1 MKNLECG
8 LVSIITPSYNSSKYI
23 HETITSVLSQTYMN
37 WEMIIV
43 DDFSTDNST
52 SIIQKALLTDSR
64 IKLIKLKR
72 NSGPAVARNKAIE
85 VASGKY
91 IAFLDSDDLWY
102 KDKLE
107 KQLKFMGQKEIYF
120 TFSSY
125 NIIDKNGKEIGLFKT
140 KKTIDYYDLLK
151 TNSIGCLTAIY
162 NVEVLGKIFMPII
175 SKRQD
180 LGLWLKIL
188 KLLNQTQGIIEP
200 LASYRISDE
209 SVSSNKIDSALY
221 QWKIYRDIENIGFF
235 RSVYYFIHYTYYGCK
250 KYR

>member
-1 MKNLECG
+1 MKSLEYG

-23 HETITSVLSQTYMN
+23 YDTIQSVISQTYVN

-43 DDFSTDNST
+43 DDFSTDNSIL
-52 SIIQKALLTDSR
+52 IIQNILEIDSR
-64 IKLIKLKR
+64 IKLIKLKK
-72 NSGPAVARNKAIE
+72 NVGPAIARNKAIE
-85 VASGKY
+85 IASGRY
-91 IAFLDSDDLWY
+91 IAFLDSDDLWH

-107 KQLKFMGQKEIYF
+107 KQLKFMNQKGVYF

-125 NIIDKNGKEIGLFKT
+125 NVIDKNSEKIGLFEVKNSV
-140 KKTIDYYDLLK
+140 DYYDLLK
-151 TNSIGCLTAIY
+151 TNSIGCLTAMY
-162 NVEVLGKIFMPII
+162 DTKVLGKVFMPII

-188 KLLNQTQGIIEP
+188 KLLGQAQGIAEP
-200 LASYRISDE
+200 LASYRILDK

-221 QWKIYRDIENIGFF
+221 QWKIYRDIEKLGFF
-235 RSVYYFIHYTYYGCK
+235 RSIFYFIHYVYYGWK

>member
-1 MKNLECG
+1 MKSLEYG

-23 HETITSVLSQTYMN
+23 YDTIQSVVSQTYVN

-43 DDFSTDNST
+43 DDFSTDNSIL
-52 SIIQKALLTDSR
+52 IIQNILEIDSR
-64 IKLIKLKR
+64 IKLIKLKK
-72 NSGPAVARNKAIE
+72 NVGPAIARNKAIE
-85 VASGKY
+85 ISSGKY
-91 IAFLDSDDLWY
+91 IAFLDSDDLWH

-107 KQLKFMGQKEIYF
+107 KQLKFMDRKGIYF

-125 NIIDKNGKEIGLFKT
+125 NLIDKNSKEIGLFEAKNS
-140 KKTIDYYDLLK
+140 IDYYDLLK

-162 NVEVLGKIFMPII
+162 NAEVLGRVFMPII

-188 KLLNQTQGIIEP
+188 KLLGQAQGITEP
-200 LASYRISDE
+200 LASYRILDK

-221 QWKIYRDIENIGFF
+221 QWKIYRNIEKIGFF
-235 RSVYYFIHYTYYGCK
+235 RSIFYFIHYAYYGWK
-250 KYR
+250 KYK